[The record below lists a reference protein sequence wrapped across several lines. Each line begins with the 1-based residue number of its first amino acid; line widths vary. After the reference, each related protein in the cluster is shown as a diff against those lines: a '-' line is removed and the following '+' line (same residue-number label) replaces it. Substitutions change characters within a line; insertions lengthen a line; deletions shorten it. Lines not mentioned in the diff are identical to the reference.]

1 MTICILGSEARP
13 PLSNLYMKVTWCD
26 MQERQFQTPNQV
38 FQTCPNKYLNAPSQ
52 EWQVNRFGSKVL
64 WIIVSKPQ
72 LWAMPK
78 ICLPVVL
85 LCWHAETQFRHLFRR
100 THCHLAH
107 VFQTKNKAHPSS
119 CWHHHT
125 SCHPHH
131 SHDHCESF
139 LLPHLLTWIRC
150 IHCIHQL
157 VQPQSQSTME
167 DSCKNYK
174 TQYCQKHQEQYRLH
188 KRKYKQYN

>member
-131 SHDHCESF
+131 SHDQTWSSVYHSSSF
-139 LLPHLLTWIRC
+139 PLPPNMYTGPLWKLPATPPSYLDQMHSL
-150 IHCIHQL
+150 H
-157 VQPQSQSTME
+157 PPAGSTTI
-167 DSCKNYK
+167 SV
-174 TQYCQKHQEQYRLH
+174 HHGR
-188 KRKYKQYN
+188 